1 MGIHVIQSQRIE
13 VLVQAVLQSL
23 PQASKNPLN
32 VLKAQHFVVPN
43 AAVKEWLIQQLAEKQ
58 GISANTFFHERLRGF
73 QWYAYQQVL
82 THKDEVRKA
91 NIPRLIMKWR
101 IFQTLKPYID
111 PETSQMPHEHALYS
125 LIQRV
130 YATAQDLTNFNDR
143 QAQKYRMAYWVAEQ
157 LSKLFSHYM
166 TYRAYCSSSSCGTEC
181 VCKSNWLQ
189 LWGRGEHL
197 KVETLFSQKEVDVS
211 PFQLAQA
218 KELEQWQAWLWQ
230 SIFHQDFQKIEK
242 IDAAFWADLADPEQG
257 DQARRKLPKQITVF
271 TLLDLAPS
279 QLNFLRRLGQ
289 YIDILVFHYN
299 PSQEYWADS
308 VDPRWKKTYNVGV
321 KQRFIE
327 KKRKIDPDYE
337 VKQPEIDAFFES
349 FSRDFNADLRESRH
363 PLLTRFGKQAR
374 DHFSLLANLSSGD
387 EGQWLDLFDEDQDQS
402 DSILHQLQSD
412 ILYLVEPKKGQYT
425 LQPTDDS
432 IQLHVC
438 HSTQRQL
445 EVLKEQMLH
454 WLSQSHAKQPR
465 KPSDIL
471 VLVPNL
477 ADAEPLI
484 RSVFPHL
491 PTDDLPYLPVKIA
504 GVAQLDVELAWQAV
518 RGRLDWVDSRFTLNQ
533 FADWLSLKAT
543 QQYYAL
549 DLKATERMIYLLA
562 EAGFKRG
569 FDDEH
574 LKKSLSE
581 SDDDLRFSFKFALDR
596 LSLGIAIPEHRLFE
610 DTLAFAQVL
619 SGDFELIGTLIQ
631 IYQDFDQRRHWW
643 LEHEQPNALSVE
655 KRLMRLNE
663 DLALFEERNIES
675 LKTVRMIIGKQLRM
689 LTLASKDL
697 DFGGD
702 ILRQMRLPLAYIFQ
716 EIEQNLATQI
726 DQATPTGQ
734 ITFSEIGQIRPLPY
748 QLVVMLNLDSG
759 KFPSRQQHIPF
770 DLMDLLKPQLGDRS
784 RLEDDQGAFLDAMLL
799 ARQNF
804 WLFYNGFDVNDGELR
819 DPSSVVQE
827 LVQHLE
833 FIVKNEYQSHSELDQ
848 KIETTVQKT
857 VDVPIAKYHLAG
869 VPVPENLRSLY
880 RVHSL
885 QPFDVQKF
893 QSHEDDLNQEIRYQ
907 DQWFAVAKQLQNAK
921 NQLQGWAVEAY
932 APNRLNVAEMQTLES
947 SQWMRKMSFPA
958 TLYLKTL
965 GVENL
970 KAIQETERF
979 EPLLLTGLK
988 SYAVR
993 DFLQQQEHE
1002 QDLVSDLLLDQLPVG
1017 KLKEATWQQSM
1028 LENSQLNARLAELTQ
1043 GAPVTQTTHRIWRVE
1058 ENIMMNIQVPKS
1070 STTLW
1075 ASVTAASARGNRRV
1089 HVWLEY
1095 LLWMAYLN
1103 LGELDLGH
1111 QRVVV
1116 CRDATIICAG
1126 VSSEQAKVYL
1136 AAWMDAWRFGQR
1148 QPLVLPA
1155 NLLLARKPKSLDV
1168 LALQNAKDSSS
1179 EENWLEHEQGQKTLK
1194 LFDKLV
1200 EEWEKEPFGE
1210 SFDIRDNEANRAHRD
1225 WSFILQAQD
1234 ATALLRLSC
1243 DRFTY
1248 VLYQPIYQY
1257 QCLVE

>member
-13 VLVQAVLQSL
+13 VLVNAVLQSL
-23 PQASKNPLN
+23 PKASKNPLN

-43 AAVKEWLIQQLAEKQ
+43 AAVKAWLTQQLAEKQ

-82 THKDEVRKA
+82 TQKDEVRKA

-101 IFQTLKPYID
+101 LFQTLKPFID
-111 PETSQMPHEHALYS
+111 AENCQMTEEHALYG
-125 LIQRV
+125 LIQRI
-130 YATAQDLTNFNDR
+130 YATAQDLSEFKDR

-166 TYRAYCSSSSCGTEC
+166 TYRAYCSSPSCGAHC
-181 VCKSNWLQ
+181 VCKSNWLNV
-189 LWGRGEHL
+189 WGRGEHL
-197 KVETLFSQKEVDVS
+197 KVETLFSQKEIDIP

-218 KELEQWQAWLWQ
+218 QELEQWQAWLWQ
-230 SIFHQDFQKIEK
+230 DVFHQDFQKVEK
-242 IDAAFWADLADPEQG
+242 IDRRFWADLTHPEQG
-257 DQARRKLPKQITVF
+257 AKARVQLPQRIIVF

-321 KQRFIE
+321 KQRFVE
-327 KKRKIDPDYE
+327 KKQKLNPEKD
-337 VKQPEIDAFFES
+337 VKQSEIDAFFES

-387 EGQWLDLFDEDQDQS
+387 EGQWVDIFDEDAQS
-402 DSILHQLQSD
+402 DSLLHQLQSD
-412 ILYLVEPKKGQYT
+412 ILYLVEPERGQYV
-425 LQPTDDS
+425 LNPSDDS
-432 IQLHVC
+432 LQIHVC

-445 EVLKEQMLH
+445 EVLKDMMLY
-454 WLSQSHAKQPR
+454 WLSQSRAEQPR
-465 KPSDIL
+465 KPHDIL

-491 PTDDLPYLPVKIA
+491 PADDLPYLPVKIA
-504 GVAQLDVELAWQAV
+504 GVPQLDVELAWQAV
-518 RGRLDWVDSRFTLNQ
+518 RGRLDWIETRFTLDQ

-543 QQYYAL
+543 QQYYVL
-549 DLKATERMIYLLA
+549 DLKGTERMIHLLA

-569 FDDEH
+569 FDGEH

-581 SDDDLRFSFKFALDR
+581 GDNDLRFSFKFALDR
-596 LSLGIAIPEHRLFE
+596 LALGIAIPEHTLFD
-610 DTLAFAQVL
+610 DTLSFAHVL
-619 SGDFELIGTLIQ
+619 SSDFELIGILIQ
-631 IYQDFDQRRHWW
+631 IYQDFEQRRGWL
-643 LEHEQPNALSVE
+643 LEHEQADALPVE
-655 KRLMRLNE
+655 QRLMRLNE
-663 DLALFEERNIES
+663 DLALFEERGIES
-675 LKTVRMIIGKQLRM
+675 LKAVRLIIGKQLRM

-697 DFGGD
+697 DLGGEV
-702 ILRQMRLPLAYIFQ
+702 LRQMKLPLQYIFQ
-716 EIEQNLATQI
+716 EIEQSLATQI

-804 WLFYNGFDVNDGELR
+804 WLFYNGFDVNDGEVR

-827 LVQHLE
+827 LTQHLE
-833 FIVKNEYQSHSELDQ
+833 FIVQAESAQKDHSDLMVEKCD
-848 KIETTVQKT
+848 
-857 VDVPIAKYHLAG
+857 LAG
-869 VPVPENLRSLY
+869 VSVPKNLRSLY

-885 QPFDVQKF
+885 QPFDAQKF
-893 QSHEDDLNQEIRYQ
+893 QTCEDDLNQEIRYQ
-907 DQWFAVAKQLQNAK
+907 DQWFAVAKQLQNSK
-921 NQLQGWAVEAY
+921 VEHQGWAVEAY
-932 APNRLNVAEMQTLES
+932 TSATLNLNEMHTLES
-947 SQWMRKMSFPA
+947 SQWIKHMTFPA
-958 TLYLKTL
+958 ELYLKTL
-965 GVENL
+965 GVDNL
-970 KAIQETERF
+970 KAVQETEHF

-993 DFLQQQEHE
+993 DFLQQQESE
-1002 QDLVSDLLLDQLPVG
+1002 QTVVSDLLLDQLPVG
-1017 KLKEATWQQSM
+1017 KLKQATWQQNI
-1028 LENSQLNARLAELTQ
+1028 LENEQLNARLFAITQ
-1043 GAPVTQTTHRIWRVE
+1043 GAPATVTTHRLWRVE
-1058 ENIMMNIQVPKS
+1058 ANMMMNIQVPKTA
-1070 STTLW
+1070 TTRW
-1075 ASVTAASARGNRRV
+1075 TSVTAASARGRRRA

-1095 LLWMAYLN
+1095 LLWLAYLN
-1103 LGELDLGH
+1103 EGELDLGH
-1111 QRVVV
+1111 QRIVV
-1116 CRDATIICAG
+1116 CRDATIICEG
-1126 VSSEQAKVYL
+1126 LSSAQAKTYL
-1136 AAWMDAWRFGQR
+1136 DAWMDAWRFGQK

-1155 NLLLARKPKSLDV
+1155 ALLLARKS
-1168 LALQNAKDSSS
+1168 KDKPLNLLV
-1179 EENWLEHEQGQKTLK
+1179 EEIDKATKVAEIVWCDNTQGQKVLNSFPELLK
-1194 LFDKLV
+1194 VWQQDDMN
-1200 EEWEKEPFGE
+1200 
-1210 SFDIRDNEANRAHRD
+1210 SHFDIRDDEANCAHRD
-1225 WSFILQAQD
+1225 WDYILQAQD
-1234 ATALLRLSC
+1234 AKALLQLSC
-1243 DRFTY
+1243 DRFAY
-1248 VLYQPIYQY
+1248 ALYNPIYQN
-1257 QCLVE
+1257 QSLVE

>member
-13 VLVQAVLQSL
+13 VLVNAVLQSL
-23 PQASKNPLN
+23 PKASKNPFN

-101 IFQTLKPYID
+101 LFQTLKPYID
-111 PETSQMPHEHALYS
+111 PDQCQMTEQHGLYR
-125 LIQRV
+125 LIQRI
-130 YATAQDLTNFNDR
+130 YATAQDFTELKER
-143 QAQKYRMAYWVAEQ
+143 QAQKYRMGYWVAEQ

-166 TYRAYCSSSSCGTEC
+166 TYRAYCSSPSCGAQC
-181 VCKSNWLQ
+181 VCKTHWLNV
-189 LWGRGEHL
+189 WGRGEHL
-197 KVETLFSQKEVDVS
+197 KVEKLFSQKEEDIAD
-211 PFQLAQA
+211 FELAQA
-218 KELEQWQAWLWQ
+218 QELEQWQAWLWKEV
-230 SIFHQDFQKIEK
+230 FHQDFQKIET
-242 IDAAFWADLADPEQG
+242 IDARFWADLDHPEYG
-257 DQARRKLPKQITVF
+257 KKARAQLPKQIIVF

-279 QLNFLRRLGQ
+279 QLSFLRRLGQ
-289 YIDILVFHYN
+289 YIDVLVFHYN

-308 VDPRWKKTYNVGV
+308 VDPRWKETYNVGV

-327 KKRKIDPDYE
+327 KKRKIYPDYE

-387 EGQWLDLFDEDQDQS
+387 EGQWLDLFDENEQPDTL
-402 DSILHQLQSD
+402 LHQLQSD
-412 ILYLVEPKKGQYT
+412 ILYLVEPKKGSYALDQK
-425 LQPTDDS
+425 DDS
-432 IQLHVC
+432 IQIHVC

-445 EVLKEQMLH
+445 EVLKDQMLY
-454 WLSQSHAKQPR
+454 WLSQGTAQQPR
-465 KPSDIL
+465 KAQDIL

-484 RSVFPHL
+484 RSVFPYL
-491 PTDDLPYLPVKIA
+491 PADDLPYLPVKIA
-504 GVAQLDVELAWQAV
+504 GVPQLDVELAWQAV
-518 RGRLDWVDSRFTLNQ
+518 RGRLDWVEGRFTLDQ

-549 DLKATERMIYLLA
+549 DLKGTERIIHLLS

-569 FDDEH
+569 FDAEH
-574 LKKSLSE
+574 LKRSLSE
-581 SDDDLRFSFKFALDR
+581 GDDDVRFSFRFALDR

-610 DTLAFAQVL
+610 DTLSFAYVL
-619 SGDFELIGTLIQ
+619 PSDFALIGTLIQ
-631 IYQDFDQRRHWW
+631 VYQDFDQRRGWW
-643 LEHEQPNALSVE
+643 LEHEKLDALPVE
-655 KRLMRLNE
+655 QRLMRLNE
-663 DLALFEERNIES
+663 DLLVFEERGIDS
-675 LKTVRMIIGKQLRM
+675 LKMVRTIIGKQLRM

-697 DFGGD
+697 DLGGD
-702 ILRQMRLPLAYIFQ
+702 VLRRMKLPLQYLFQ
-716 EIEQNLATQI
+716 EIEQSLATQI

-748 QLVVMLNLDSG
+748 PLVVILNLDSG

-833 FIVKNEYQSHSELDQ
+833 FIVQSEQRTQEKSTDS
-848 KIETTVQKT
+848 I
-857 VDVPIAKYHLAG
+857 VPKYDLAG
-869 VPVPENLRSLY
+869 MLVAQNIRSLY

-885 QPFDVQKF
+885 QPFDQQKF
-893 QSHEDDLNQEIRYQ
+893 QTREDEKNQEIRYQ
-907 DQWFAVAKQLQNAK
+907 DQWFVVAQQLQNV
-921 NQLQGWAVEAY
+921 QHQHYGWAVDAY
-932 APNRLNVAEMQTLES
+932 APNTLNLNEMQTIES
-947 SQWMRKMSFPA
+947 SQWMKQMSFPA
-958 TLYLKTL
+958 ELYLKTL
-965 GVENL
+965 GIDNL
-970 KAIQETERF
+970 KAVQDTECF

-988 SYAVR
+988 NYAVR
-993 DFLQQQEHE
+993 DFLQQQEQQEHNA
-1002 QDLVSDLLLDQLPVG
+1002 VVASDLLLDQLPVG
-1017 KLKEATWQQSM
+1017 KLKHATWQQSI
-1028 LENSQLNARLAELTQ
+1028 LENTELNARLAAVTHGEP
-1043 GAPVTQTTHRIWRVE
+1043 ATQTTYRLWRIE
-1058 ENIMMNIQVPKS
+1058 ANIMMNIQVPTS

-1075 ASVTAASARGNRRV
+1075 ASVTASSARGRRRAQ
-1089 HVWLEY
+1089 VWLEY
-1095 LLWMAYLN
+1095 LLWLAYLN
-1103 LGELDLGH
+1103 EGELDLGH

-1116 CRDATIICAG
+1116 CRNATIICQG
-1126 VSSEQAKVYL
+1126 VSSVQAKAYL
-1136 AAWMDAWRFGQR
+1136 DAWMEAWRFGQQ

-1155 NLLLARKPKSLDV
+1155 NLLLAVKDKSFNLLV
-1168 LALQNAKDSSS
+1168 
-1179 EENWLEHEQGQKTLK
+1179 EETDKATKITEVIWLENEQGQKTLQAFPELLK
-1194 LFDKLV
+1194 KWQQDDMN
-1200 EEWEKEPFGE
+1200 
-1210 SFDIRDNEANRAHRD
+1210 SHFDIRDDEANVAHRD
-1225 WSFILQAQD
+1225 WHFILQAQD
-1234 ATALLRLSC
+1234 AKALLQFSC
-1243 DRFTY
+1243 DRFAY
-1248 VLYQPIYQY
+1248 ALYQPIYQY
-1257 QCLVE
+1257 QRLVE